1 MESLRSVW
9 VMVWVMMSQ
18 SALMQVWV
26 WAQVQQ
32 IEWKTRRSAVD
43 SFDLFVAADPPVRL
57 HRERRLRVRFWKAIF
72 SCPATALFVGT
83 AGFAGVVVCLP
94 VSLLRRAT

>member
-32 IEWKTRRSAVD
+32 IDWKTRRSVAD
-43 SFDLFVAADPPVRL
+43 WFDLFFAADPPVRL
-57 HRERRLRVRFWKAIF
+57 RRERRLRVRFWKAIF

-83 AGFAGVVVCLP
+83 VDLALCLL
-94 VSLLRRAT
+94 VSLFRRAT